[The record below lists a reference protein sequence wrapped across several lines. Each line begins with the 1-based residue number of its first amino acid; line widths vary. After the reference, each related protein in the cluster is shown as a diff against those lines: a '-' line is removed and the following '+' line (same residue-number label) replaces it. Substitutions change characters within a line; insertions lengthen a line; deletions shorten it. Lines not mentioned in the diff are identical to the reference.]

1 MGKASKHIYWICAL
15 VLGGCTTA
23 TGERPGFIQSMQQVV
38 GAASMAVGLKAG
50 DTGMA
55 QKGADMFGQ
64 GLGAQSNTTPGST
77 NPGTSPSSTTP
88 GPVAQGGGG
97 NHDLQA
103 IANRCG
109 QIAGEEYPHQAQN
122 QLMMRAGCLSFCA
135 HNITGIQRY
144 YDMYL
149 ENQRNAKSLCSVGTR
164 ADCNTINTTNCKYR

>member
-1 MGKASKHIYWICAL
+1 MRGASKHVYWICAL

-23 TGERPGFIQSMQQVV
+23 SGERPGFIQSMQQVV

-64 GLGAQSNTTPGST
+64 GLGAQSNTNPGSVE
-77 NPGTSPSSTTP
+77 PAGSPRTTTP

-109 QIAGEEYPHQAQN
+109 QIAREKYWRQQQN
-122 QLMMRAGCLSFCA
+122 ELMMQAGCLAYCA

-144 YDMYL
+144 HDMYV
-149 ENQRNAKSLCSVGTR
+149 ENQRNARSLCSAGTSPS
-164 ADCNTINTTNCKYR
+164 CNTIDQQACRYR